1 MFGLFSKKSPKEK
14 LLAQHKKLLKEA
26 HSLSS
31 VNRKLSDDKIYEAD
45 LLIKKIEQLDK
56 ES

>member
-1 MFGLFSKKSPKEK
+1 MFGLFSKKSPREK